1 MEDFLANVDHWNWW
15 ILALAM
21 FVIELAMPGVIFLWL
36 AIAASITGALVWIMP
51 DLGWQLSFVIFAVLG
66 VISIVVGRKVW
77 RPGHVESEDPTLNRR
92 AEQYVG
98 QTFTLDTALEN
109 GRGRLNV
116 GDGSWLAS
124 GPDLP
129 AGAKVKVTGV
139 DGSVLEVEQ
148 A

>member
-15 ILALAM
+15 ILALVM

-36 AIAASITGALVWIMP
+36 AMAATLTGALVWLIP
-51 DLGWQLSFVIFAVLG
+51 DLGWQLSFVIFAVLS
-66 VISIVVGRKVW
+66 VIAIVVGRKVW

-98 QTFTLDTALEN
+98 QTFTLETALEN

-116 GDGSWLAS
+116 GDGSWLAR

-129 AGAKVKVTGV
+129 AGAKVKVTAV

>member
-1 MEDFLANVDHWNWW
+1 MEGFLANVDHWSWW
-15 ILALAM
+15 ILALVM

-36 AIAASITGALVWIMP
+36 AIAATITGALVWILP

-77 RPGHVESEDPTLNRR
+77 RPGQVESEDPTLNRR

-116 GDGSWLAS
+116 GDGSWLAK

-129 AGAKVKVTGV
+129 AGAKVRVTGV

-148 A
+148 T